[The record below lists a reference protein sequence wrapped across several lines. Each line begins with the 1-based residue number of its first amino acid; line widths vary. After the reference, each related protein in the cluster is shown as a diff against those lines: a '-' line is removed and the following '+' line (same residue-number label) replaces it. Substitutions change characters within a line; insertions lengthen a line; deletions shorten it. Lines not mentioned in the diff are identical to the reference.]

1 MNKKGYTIK
10 ELLIVICVF
19 SVIYLIGVLS
29 VAHAFKYDKI
39 SEDYNATIALIQAQ
53 AEAYAKDNAGSLF
66 KEGNTISIYAND
78 LVKNK
83 YFNADDNG
91 YIIDPRDTTKNLNDL
106 QIEITKDN
114 NTYTAIVK

>member
-39 SEDYNATIALIQAQ
+39 TEDYNATIAL
-53 AEAYAKDNAGSLF
+53 
-66 KEGNTISIYAND
+66 ISIYAND